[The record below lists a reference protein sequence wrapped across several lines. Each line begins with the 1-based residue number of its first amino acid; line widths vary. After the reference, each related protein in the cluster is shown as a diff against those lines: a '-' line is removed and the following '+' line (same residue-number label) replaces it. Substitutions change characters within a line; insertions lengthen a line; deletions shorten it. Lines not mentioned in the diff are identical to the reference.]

1 MQQLT
6 RAKIVVIDKEA
17 IDESRGL
24 PEEFDVQFNPTEY
37 TMSKSAV
44 IAEIGIPGLDSP
56 LQQYVRGESEKLT
69 LDLFFDE
76 TDNGMGE
83 SATSVDKR
91 VESFYQLIKIQP
103 KTHALPRIQFV
114 WGEDRSF
121 QAVVESI
128 QRKYTLFSPTGVPL
142 RATLTVSFREY
153 KTLEAQIKEFK
164 LESPDFTKQRM
175 VRRGETLSSIAALEY
190 NDPSYWRLIA
200 RKNNLANPRAIR
212 PGMVLAIPPLGETV
226 VED

>member
-175 VRRGETLSSIAALEY
+175 VRRGETLSSIAALE
-190 NDPSYWRLIA
+190 
-200 RKNNLANPRAIR
+200 
-212 PGMVLAIPPLGETV
+212 
-226 VED
+226 